1 MIYRLRLVLVP
12 ALVLVLVSLSLL
24 VFAGSLPAHADEP
37 TGECITGGACTHQC
51 SLFCLLEDTEPEP
64 ASDDS

>member
-1 MIYRLRLVLVP
+1 MRRALRAALVAVATLVLSLAVARP
-12 ALVLVLVSLSLL
+12 AL
-24 VFAGSLPAHADEP
+24 ADEP